1 MLYRVKLPVALTVD
15 IECNKPDREALL
27 DEAKQLLRVGM
38 QDYCVSAEVN
48 SITSIK
54 EVLVLKNSFGEEI
67 LEMVQSP
74 TNPHFNLLELAK
86 NCYKVGTTKAHLIT
100 LMKRNFSVFYK
111 DKEYSYDSLK
121 AESQE
126 LLKSLINRCVDETF
140 PPVDDR
146 HLVDIKPGDSF
157 FTIVHGEIMPDDID
171 TVRQKFSPSGIT
183 TVLVTKRG
191 TVVTAENFANTLFC
205 SSLEAMGHKS
215 STN

>member
-1 MLYRVKLPVALTVD
+1 MLYRVRLPVVLTVD
-15 IECNKPDREALL
+15 IECNKPDSKTLL
-27 DEAKQLLRVGM
+27 DEVKQLIRVGM
-38 QDYCVSAEVN
+38 QDSYVTADVS

-54 EVLVLKNSFGEEI
+54 EVLVLKNTYGEEI

-86 NCYKVGTTKAHLIT
+86 NCYKVGTTKEHLIT
-100 LMKRNFSVFYK
+100 LMKNNFSVFCK
-111 DKEYSYDSLK
+111 DKEYTYLSLK
-121 AESQE
+121 AESKE

-157 FTIVHGEIMPDDID
+157 FTIVNDEIMPDDID
-171 TVRQKFSPSGIT
+171 TVRQKFTPSGIT

-191 TVVTAENFANTLFC
+191 TVVTAENFATTLFF
-205 SSLEAMGHKS
+205 SRLEAIEHRS